1 MRFITK
7 KRKIDFSLYGVSQLI
22 NLLAPVLLLPHI
34 VNVCGESG
42 LGKAGVGFSIALILN
57 SVIDYGSY
65 VLGVREISIN
75 RDNRDKLNKLFF
87 AIYSAKTYL
96 LIGVTVFYLVLI
108 STIPYFNQE
117 FALYLLSFAIVIGQF
132 LNPAWF
138 LQGVENF
145 KWLSFMTIFSKL
157 FYIFGVLFFV
167 SSIDDY
173 VYVNLSFG
181 LGMIL
186 SSLFVIGL
194 IIKKYKFQRGRF
206 DFIRGRKIIKE
217 EFSFSLSQFFLSV
230 HQYIPIFIVSVVLG
244 DAASGIYKIIDQVLS
259 VFKTYLNMVFYF
271 LYSNICNEINLN
283 IKNGIK
289 TWFKYNLLSQSF
301 LFILMV
307 TCFVFAEK
315 IMMYITKNV
324 EDIEGHVVLFQ
335 WSLLIVFILSFSAP
349 LKQLV
354 FAFQKSKAYVR
365 ITIIATFAN
374 IFLLFF
380 LTNAYDLFGAIVA
393 SIIIETLVLITF
405 AIILKEKLSPNP
417 FFNEV

>member
-57 SVIDYGSY
+57 AVIDYGSY

-75 RDNRDKLNKLFF
+75 RDNHNKLNKLFF

-96 LIGVTVFYLVLI
+96 LIGITVFYLVLI
-108 STIPYFNQE
+108 STVPYFRHE
-117 FALYLLSFAIVIGQF
+117 FFLYLLSFAIVIGQF

-244 DAASGIYKIIDQVLS
+244 DVSSGIYKIIDQVLS

-289 TWFKYNLLSQSF
+289 TWFKYNLVSQSF
-301 LFILMV
+301 LLVLMV

-315 IMMYITKNV
+315 IMLYITKNV
-324 EDIEGHVVLFQ
+324 EDTEGHVVLFQ

-380 LTNAYDLFGAIVA
+380 LANAYDLFGAIVA

-405 AIILKEKLSPNP
+405 AIILKENLFPKP